1 MFVKVRIRG
10 NGFSGEGQMFVKL
23 VKVKLVKE
31 ERGASAVEYAMLVG
45 LISLFS
51 FAAYRALG
59 RLTYAVIE
67 NMWKEL
73 TGAGS

>member
-1 MFVKVRIRG
+1 MILGR
-10 NGFSGEGQMFVKL
+10 
-23 VKVKLVKE
+23 LVKE
-31 ERGASAVEYAMLVG
+31 EKGASAVEYATLIG

-67 NMWKEL
+67 NMWREL
-73 TGAGS
+73 TGAGG